1 MSFCWFTSSIG
12 YPNFFNQQSDAYE
25 LAKVF
30 FKFSEAS
37 LSGKSYSQAKSLF
50 TDIGYHQVETKKAA
64 FQEYGLLYVVPSSDN
79 ITLTPL
85 GHQIHDMCSD
95 PKVGLENRRTV
106 LLALSRAL
114 SRYQFNNP
122 FPVGG
127 NRHKKEMQS
136 SDVLPYLS
144 CYYLMLKL
152 DGIITTSEI
161 RGALFGLQYMSDLRK
176 LESSIQSHRKSGH
189 RFTDLP
195 NLPSDPRT
203 ADNRKIYFISHLSL
217 DNELM
222 KATTANLY
230 GQVEQAYEVTES
242 GLGIIESVLDEQ
254 WPEWQSGASVAPRAR
269 EYKSIEQYFSE
280 GVGQVCPLNVI
291 EADAMTM
298 RKRDV
303 LISEYV
309 LDQDEI
315 AGLQELKGLAF
326 EEGKQRLVQ
335 HKRLEKT
342 RNKALVREAK
352 RLFKLK
358 YGRLFCEACDFDF
371 EKKYGSRGK
380 DYVEA
385 HHKVPISTLEEPVI
399 NTTDEIAMI
408 CSNCHRMLHIPP
420 WITLD
425 ELRSII
431 ESEKSRTLQ

>member
-1 MSFCWFTSSIG
+1 MSFCWFTNSIG
-12 YPNFFNQQSDAYE
+12 YPNFVNDQSDAYE

-30 FKFSEAS
+30 FKFAEAS
-37 LSGKSYSQAKSLF
+37 LSGKSYSEAKKLF
-50 TDIGYHQVETKKAA
+50 TDIGSHQVETKKSA
-64 FQEYGLLYVVPSSDN
+64 FQEYGLLYVAPRSDS

-85 GHQIHDMCSD
+85 GRQIYQMCSNSAV
-95 PKVGLENRRTV
+95 KQGNRRAV
-106 LLALSRAL
+106 LLALSRGL

-127 NRHKKEMQS
+127 NQHRKEMQS

-161 RGALFGLQYMSDLRK
+161 RGAIFGLQSMSDLRK

-195 NLPSDPRT
+195 SLPSDPRT

-254 WPEWQSGASVAPRAR
+254 WPEWQSGASVMPGAR

-280 GVGQVCPLNVI
+280 GVGQACPLNVV
-291 EADAMTM
+291 EADAMIM

-326 EEGKQRLVQ
+326 EEGKRRLVQ

-342 RNKALVREAK
+342 RNEALVREAK
-352 RLFKLK
+352 RLFAQK

-380 DYVEA
+380 DYIEA
-385 HHKVPISTLEEPVI
+385 HHKVPISTLEESVI
-399 NTTDEIAMI
+399 NTADELAMV
-408 CSNCHRMLHIPP
+408 CSNCHRMLHVPP
-420 WITLD
+420 WITVD
-425 ELRSII
+425 ELRNII
-431 ESEKSRTLQ
+431 QSEKSRTL